1 MSVHVRFET
10 PQDLADKVY
19 ELVQTVGKSGAIKKG
34 SNEVTKAAERGN
46 AKFIVLAE
54 DVNPPELL
62 AHIPMICDEK
72 KIPYGYVPSQEFLA
86 KEAGMPKGVKT
97 ASLALMDISKA
108 AQENFNEIIEQISG
122 INE

>member
-1 MSVHVRFET
+1 
-10 PQDLADKVY
+10 
-19 ELVQTVGKSGAIKKG
+19 
-34 SNEVTKAAERGN
+34 
-46 AKFIVLAE
+46 
-54 DVNPPELL
+54 
-62 AHIPMICDEK
+62 MICDEK

-108 AQENFNEIIEQISG
+108 AQENFNEIIEQIKS